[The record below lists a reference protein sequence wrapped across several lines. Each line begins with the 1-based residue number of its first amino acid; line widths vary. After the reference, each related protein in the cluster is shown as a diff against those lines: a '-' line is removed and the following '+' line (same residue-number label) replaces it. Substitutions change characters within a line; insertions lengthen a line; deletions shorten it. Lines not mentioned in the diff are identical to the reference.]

1 MRRYKISLGRRDYIK
16 PGNILGAIANE
27 AEISSA
33 FIGAIHIYQDFTTVD
48 LPDEMPNET
57 LQILKNT
64 RVFDKKMNMEDL
76 TEKNNKPS
84 PRESSRHFKRDSSK
98 KRRRGKI
105 KTNRDKKI
113 SRSRS
118 KR

>member
-1 MRRYKISLGRRDYIK
+1 LGRRDNIK

-33 FIGAIHIYQDFTTVD
+33 FIGAIQIYQDFTTVD
-48 LPDEMPNET
+48 LPDEMPKET

-64 RVFDKKMNMEDL
+64 RVFDKKLNMEEL
-76 TEKNNKPS
+76 TEKNNKTS
-84 PRESSRHFKRDSSK
+84 PRESSSHFKRDPSRK
-98 KRRRGKI
+98 QRRRKPKI
-105 KTNRDKKI
+105 NRDKKF
-113 SRSRS
+113 SRSRP